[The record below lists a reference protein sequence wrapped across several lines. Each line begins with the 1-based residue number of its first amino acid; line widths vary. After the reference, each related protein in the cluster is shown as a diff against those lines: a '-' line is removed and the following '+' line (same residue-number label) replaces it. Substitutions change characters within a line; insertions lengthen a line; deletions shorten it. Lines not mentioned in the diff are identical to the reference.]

1 MYLSLT
7 LHQCDYKKAKS
18 QVQTKQRSWG
28 LDAKRDEWPLTWQTV
43 KIWIWSSLSRSKRL
57 AAQESGKKAK
67 EPGCN
72 WSSKKKKS
80 VVWVESQVKAT
91 GWKRVGTFPC
101 TSSTSIFWEWPSTH
115 SSEVRLWEGDTELLG
130 VIATVTVEKTSAIQT
145 TDGLNRNLCNNSKCC
160 KCPSPAEP
168 KDSSSCV

>member
-72 WSSKKKKS
+72 WSSKKKSQWCGLSLRLKRQVENVLAPFLVLRPPQYS
-80 VVWVESQVKAT
+80 ESDPLLTQAKFGCGRATQNYWV
-91 GWKRVGTFPC
+91 
-101 TSSTSIFWEWPSTH
+101 
-115 SSEVRLWEGDTELLG
+115 
-130 VIATVTVEKTSAIQT
+130 
-145 TDGLNRNLCNNSKCC
+145 
-160 KCPSPAEP
+160 
-168 KDSSSCV
+168 